1 MTTTATGPGFRWR
14 PASPIWHASAL
25 YGAIALAGALM
36 EILAS
41 GRSVPLVL
49 HGGLI
54 DPDSFMRLVRIEQG
68 IRLGHLVNMVQ
79 RDDGGVPLLIE
90 WSRLFDAAIVALA
103 APLVPWLGWHRAL
116 FVAGVATGPLSAG
129 CFSAAAAFAVAPITS
144 YCWLW
149 MVPLV
154 GLLLPGLRGFATFG
168 IIHYHIAQIA
178 AVAATSGFALRAG
191 KGRAAAYASCGI
203 AGGVALWLMP
213 ETMPFVLLCFV
224 GLGSVWLFQPI
235 GAGLLRL
242 GLWFAATLVVALLL
256 DPPHGGMIVAEIDRV
271 SIVYATLG
279 LAVAAAGAWLARLD
293 RQGLPAR
300 IRGIAGIAGALAVF
314 ALWLAMFPRVALG
327 PYGLIPA
334 RDMALFFG
342 HMSET
347 QPVDTL
353 SEAAMLLGPGLLALA
368 YTGYRACR
376 AWRDHLHGC
385 LWLLLCAGIALSL
398 ALTARFV
405 IFQQYPAGFAAA
417 LLPVALSE
425 ASTRWETQPRR
436 AAAVRISAIGL
447 LLVAPYA
454 PGFAIAATAP
464 AQSAKPPACRL
475 RHIAPMLRPQ
485 AGAVVLSPPED
496 VPELLYRT
504 RIIAVGSL
512 YQHGIAGYLRAW
524 HAWRAPATAESAAF
538 AASNATFVLFCPGGQ
553 HDPLADH
560 ARRTALWSL
569 LSSGH
574 KPPWLTLIA
583 QDGANGFRLYR
594 VEPPHRPIRS
604 ATIPQLS
611 GSWSAPQ
618 ATVSPNPKPH
628 IETSP

>member
-1 MTTTATGPGFRWR
+1 MRAAASKPGSQWR
-14 PASPIWHASAL
+14 PAAPIWRASAL

-41 GRSVPLVL
+41 GRSVALVL

-68 IRLGHLVNMVQ
+68 IRLGHLLNMVQ

-90 WSRLFDAAIVALA
+90 WSRLFDAVIVALA
-103 APLVPWLGWHRAL
+103 APLVPWLGWHHAL

-129 CFSAAAAFAVAPITS
+129 CFSAAAAFAIAPIAQRR
-144 YCWLW
+144 WLW

-191 KGRAAAYASCGI
+191 MGRAAAYAPCGI

-235 GAGLLRL
+235 GAALLRL
-242 GLWFAATLVVALLL
+242 GLWFAATLAVALLL
-256 DPPHGGMIVAEIDRV
+256 DPPHGGIMIAEIDRL

-279 LAVAAAGAWLARLD
+279 LAVATAGIWLNRLD
-293 RQGLPAR
+293 RWRLQAR
-300 IRGIAGIAGALAVF
+300 RRGSAGVAGALAVF
-314 ALWLAMFPRVALG
+314 ALWLAVFPGVALG
-327 PYGLIPA
+327 PYGVIPA
-334 RDMALFFG
+334 RDMAVFFG

-353 SEAAMLLGPGLLALA
+353 PEAAMLLGPGLLALA
-368 YTGYRACR
+368 YTGYRAGR
-376 AWRDHLHGC
+376 ARRDHLHGV
-385 LWLLLCAGIALSL
+385 LWLLLSAGVALSL

-425 ASTRWETQPRR
+425 ASIRWKAQPRR
-436 AAAVRISAIGL
+436 AAGARIGAIGL
-447 LLVAPYA
+447 VLIAPYA
-454 PGFAIAATAP
+454 PSFAVAAIAP
-464 AQSAKPPACRL
+464 AAGAKPPACRL
-475 RHIAPMLRPQ
+475 RHIAPMLRAE
-485 AGAVVLSPPED
+485 AGAVVLSPPET

-524 HAWRAPATAESAAF
+524 HAWRAPATTESTAF
-538 AASNATFVLFCPGGQ
+538 AASDATFVLFCPGGP

-560 ARRTALWSL
+560 AQPTALWSL
-569 LSSGH
+569 LSTGH
-574 KPPWLTLIA
+574 TPPWLIPIA

-594 VEPPHRPIRS
+594 VEPPLSGNRS
-604 ATIPQLS
+604 APS
-611 GSWSAPQ
+611 E
-618 ATVSPNPKPH
+618 TVSPNPKSH
-628 IETSP
+628 TETSQ